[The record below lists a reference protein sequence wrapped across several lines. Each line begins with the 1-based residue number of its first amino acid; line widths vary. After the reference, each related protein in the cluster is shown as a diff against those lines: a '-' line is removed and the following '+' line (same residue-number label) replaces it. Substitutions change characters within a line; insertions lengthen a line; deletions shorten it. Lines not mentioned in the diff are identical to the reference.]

1 MLLGHSSLSGARG
14 RVAHDS
20 WSWLG
25 LASFFSGCA
34 PARMLAL
41 GQLPAHRVCSLGTD
55 ERTNMAC
62 EQATL
67 LESALF
73 APSGTTEHEVEPR

>member
-25 LASFFSGCA
+25 LARFFLDVHLHECSPSASF
-34 PARMLAL
+34 P
-41 GQLPAHRVCSLGTD
+41 HRVCGLGTD
-55 ERTNMAC
+55 ERTNM
-62 EQATL
+62 
-67 LESALF
+67 
-73 APSGTTEHEVEPR
+73 